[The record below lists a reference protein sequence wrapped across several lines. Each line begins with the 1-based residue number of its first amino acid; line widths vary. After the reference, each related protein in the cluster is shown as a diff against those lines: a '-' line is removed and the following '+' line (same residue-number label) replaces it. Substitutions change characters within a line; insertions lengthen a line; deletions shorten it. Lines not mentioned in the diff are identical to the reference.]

1 MSNSLIK
8 GEIVNVST
16 SPNYIRPD
24 YTVPYLPKETST
36 KFFSWVNVNIPNE
49 EFKTPKMHY
58 MMIDELIGPDSGTDV
73 QAMVHREGAKTTV
86 LSKFLPLYIASTGE
100 LPNFGK
106 VLNCII
112 FSATYD
118 QAVDL
123 LKDIRSAWENS
134 EVMQETIFLAKNKMG
149 KIIADTEKYICFEN
163 EKGDRIHIQAK
174 GAGQSMRG
182 TKKDGKRPELMIFD
196 DILVD
201 AIMTSKE
208 ERVKLKRWY
217 YSSVVPA
224 CNTAH
229 NKKIVVGTPMTDDDL
244 LSEMLRSKTYK
255 SIKFPIADRFPVPEN
270 EIISSWKDYHTP
282 AKIMKAYREAKEMG
296 AEGDFFREK
305 MLEVVNDEM
314 RIFPEDCFS
323 EYRYVDLKESGNMDK
338 MHFFTTLDLAV
349 STRKHADFTVI
360 ITIGVNGDGHWFIV
374 KIDVGRFNP
383 SEVISKLFDHIKK
396 FRPMNT
402 RAEKASLQQVLD
414 HFIQLEMM
422 KTGVYFAYEGLENNS
437 ILSKEYR
444 ITSLQPMMKMKKIHF
459 PTDIDQDALAELTYE
474 MKGYIKTGPTS
485 AHDDAVDC
493 LANFL
498 DPDFVIVPTK
508 EKAEEYNGDGNF
520 DDLFNDN
527 DRDDYDY

>member
-1 MSNSLIK
+1 MSKSSNRK
-8 GEIVNVST
+8 GGIVNVST
-16 SPNYIRPD
+16 NPNYIRPD
-24 YTVPYLPKETST
+24 YTVPYMPQETSVR
-36 KFFSWVNVNIPNE
+36 FFSWVNVNIPNE
-49 EFKTPKMHY
+49 EFDTPKMHY
-58 MMIDELIGPDSGTDV
+58 MMIDELIGPESGTDV

-100 LPNFGK
+100 LPNFGP

-163 EKGDRIHIQAK
+163 EKGHRIHIQAK

-196 DILVD
+196 DILID

-244 LSEMLRSKTYK
+244 LSEMLRSTTYK
-255 SIKFPIADRFPVPEN
+255 SIKFPICDKFPVPLED
-270 EIISSWKDYHTP
+270 IVSSWKDYHTP
-282 AKIMKAYREAKEMG
+282 EKIYKAYNEAKEMG

-305 MLEVVNDEM
+305 MLEVVNEEM
-314 RIFPEDCFS
+314 RLFPEEQFK
-323 EYRYVDLKESGNMDK
+323 EFKYEDLKPHFGEMN
-338 MHFFTTLDLAV
+338 FFTSMDMAV
-349 STRKHADFTVI
+349 SVKTASDFRVVM
-360 ITIGVNGDGHWFIV
+360 TIGVNEKGHWFVV
-374 KIDVGRFNP
+374 KIDVGRFDPSKMIDILFKHVKMYNP
-383 SEVISKLFDHIKK
+383 LEFK
-396 FRPMNT
+396 
-402 RAEKASLQQVLD
+402 AEKAALQQVLD
-414 HFIQLEMM
+414 HFIEQRMLE
-422 KTGVYFAYEGLENNS
+422 TGTYFQTSGLINNS
-437 ILSKEYR
+437 VQSKEFR
-444 ITSLQPMMKMKKIHF
+444 IRALQPLMKMGKIHF
-459 PTDIDQDALAELTYE
+459 CSDRDKDAMAELYYE
-474 MKGYIKTGPTS
+474 MKGYIKTGPTT

-498 DPDFVIVPTK
+498 DPDFIIAPT
-508 EKAEEYNGDGNF
+508 GS
-520 DDLFNDN
+520 
-527 DRDDYDY
+527 